1 MTRPTSHTGSGFSSS
16 RGGDSGSTGVWQ
28 KHQGGVENMALA
40 GQKGN
45 LVPAAHNHGA
55 GTTVQC
61 LQEEEANEGN
71 GAQCER
77 YLQFLG
83 LQRGTPSA

>member
-1 MTRPTSHTGSGFSSS
+1 
-16 RGGDSGSTGVWQ
+16 
-28 KHQGGVENMALA
+28 MALE

-71 GAQCER
+71 GAQRER